1 MEAHPARGYVAAA
14 PRTDL
19 LERTLEQEVLAE
31 ALAGAREG
39 EGAVVFVDGAPGL
52 GSSALLARAVEL
64 AEGEGLEVLSAS
76 GRELERDFTFGVAL
90 QLFEARVTG
99 AEPDEAARM
108 LAGGARLAGPL
119 LSPGP
124 RAALPDDGEAFS
136 VFHGLYWLCN
146 NLSAATPLALLVDDV
161 HWSDLASRRFLVY
174 LARRVAD
181 LPICVVVS
189 ADLRQYGRELPEL
202 AELAGADRVRPLT
215 LAPLDPGGL
224 VGRGAQLP
232 QRGAGAD
239 GSVPEVC

>member
-1 MEAHPARGYVAAA
+1 
-14 PRTDL
+14 
-19 LERTLEQEVLAE
+19 LEQEVLAE

-52 GSSALLARAVEL
+52 GSSGPLAR
-64 AEGEGLEVLSAS
+64 GG
-76 GRELERDFTFGVAL
+76 GRAGGGG
-90 QLFEARVTG
+90 G

-161 HWSDLASRRFLVY
+161 PWSDLASRPSLVS
-174 LARRVAD
+174 LARRVAA

-189 ADLRQYGRELPEL
+189 AD
-202 AELAGADRVRPLT
+202 
-215 LAPLDPGGL
+215 
-224 VGRGAQLP
+224 
-232 QRGAGAD
+232 
-239 GSVPEVC
+239 